1 MGWTEL
7 HMCQFADP
15 EKPEVIGCT
24 DAEEVIQNGFAQQ
37 AQSYELALKVTSK
50 LRVISVQ
57 KIRASY
63 EKLRG
68 RGSKLR
74 VVG

>member
-1 MGWTEL
+1 
-7 HMCQFADP
+7 MCQIADP

-50 LRVISVQ
+50 LRVISAQ
-57 KIRASY
+57 QTRASY
-63 EKLRG
+63 EKLCG

>member
-1 MGWTEL
+1 MRAEIMTELGWTEL

-50 LRVISVQ
+50 LRAARPLQISKVT
-57 KIRASY
+57 RSY
-63 EKLRG
+63 A
-68 RGSKLR
+68 
-74 VVG
+74 

>member
-1 MGWTEL
+1 MS
-7 HMCQFADP
+7 QFADP

-57 KIRASY
+57 KFRASY

-68 RGSKLR
+68 SGTKLR

>member
-1 MGWTEL
+1 
-7 HMCQFADP
+7 MCQFADP

-63 EKLRG
+63 EKLRW

>member
-1 MGWTEL
+1 
-7 HMCQFADP
+7 MCQFADP

-24 DAEEVIQNGFAQQ
+24 DAEEVIQNGFTQH

-50 LRVISVQ
+50 LRIISVQ
-57 KIRASY
+57 KISASY